1 MFWNFLAGLYCF
13 RDSRYLHVTA
23 SGFGAGVRAVFC
35 SFFFRGGG
43 GGWMKELKNYL
54 WLFGKENQ
62 IPRGKQ
68 YFTKQ
73 SLLNNVYVQ

>member
-35 SFFFRGGG
+35 SFSFRGGG
-43 GGWMKELKNYL
+43 VDGRVKKLLVAIWKK
-54 WLFGKENQ
+54 KNQ

-73 SLLNNVYVQ
+73 SLLNMYMCNT